1 MTTTW
6 HIANGVDLQGSLRLI
21 AEQHDALWVEVNTDL
36 GIIGGA
42 HRVLIGNADIASV
55 RERLKSVPHPE
66 ALQVHL
72 HGKLRS
78 SPRLTF
84 VESRGVEFYD
94 HLLPGK
100 ANVLLKGRF
109 LIEESGPR
117 VYVDEQGQRVS
128 RTVLWGWIETDYAW
142 LGGQHRVL
150 IASNHQ
156 VDRVAD
162 AARRWTRT
170 VQSGPLRAE
179 VRGILHSG
187 REGVF
192 TEARYVEFFGVPE

>member
-1 MTTTW
+1 M
-6 HIANGVDLQGSLRLI
+6 
-21 AEQHDALWVEVNTDL
+21 WVEVNTDL

-55 RERLKSVPHPE
+55 RERLKTVPHPE

-117 VYVDEQGQRVS
+117 VYVDEQGQRVT